1 MGLIDDGSAA
11 PAPAADGGDVIAK
24 TRAAFEQKVP
34 AEQQD
39 ALSRIIMAGKKVLY
53 DEKTNTEV
61 EKRMQASQNPAEA
74 AGSGAVELLGVLA
87 HESRGTLPKALVGPS
102 AAILMTEI
110 LDYLKQ
116 TGRIEGTAAD
126 LETATRAMSE
136 AMMRAAGASP
146 DHLDQILSKTSEA
159 MKDPAIA
166 AKMQQHMQGA

>member
-11 PAPAADGGDVIAK
+11 PAPATDGGDVIAK

-34 AEQQD
+34 ADQQ
-39 ALSRIIMAGKKVLY
+39 ASLQRIILAGQKILY
-53 DEKTNTEV
+53 DKTTNSAV
-61 EKRMQASQNPAEA
+61 EKRLQSSDNPAAA
-74 AGSGAVELLGVLA
+74 AGAGAAELLSVLMR
-87 HESRGTLPKALVGPS
+87 ESRGTLPKALIGP
-102 AAILMTEI
+102 ATGVLLTEI
-110 LDYLKQ
+110 LDYMKQ

-136 AMMRAAGASP
+136 TVMKGSGGNF
-146 DHLDQILSKTSEA
+146 DQILSKTSEA